1 MLHNHNAK
9 PPTNRTQ
16 ILKMFKHLIKLGRFN
31 FSIASWM
38 TSKVRTTGIYDWVEG
53 GKHVL
58 FMDYDKIR
66 YKWLIQEL
74 KRLQQ
79 ENKLSDI
86 YIIQSSEKSYHAIC
100 CDEMHAIEAQQIIL
114 QTNCDESFKKA
125 MYYDYCSRVLRTFPK
140 GHTSK
145 PKYLLTLKSKHNQR
159 KKSLAHIKFLQ
170 LNYDIP
176 NMNFE
181 NNNGNEKI
189 WLIDYP
195 TKKNIEPSTHTKT
208 STTSP

>member
-1 MLHNHNAK
+1 
-9 PPTNRTQ
+9 
-16 ILKMFKHLIKLGRFN
+16 MFKHLIKLGRFN
-31 FSIASWM
+31 FSIASWV
-38 TSKVRTTGIYDWVEG
+38 TSKVRTTGIYDITEG

-58 FMDYDKIR
+58 FLDYDKTR
-66 YKWLIQEL
+66 LEWLKAEL
-74 KRLQQ
+74 KRLQE
-79 ENKLSDI
+79 ENNLSDI
-86 YIIQSSEKSYHAIC
+86 YVIQSSEKSYHAIC

-140 GHTSK
+140 GHTPK

-170 LNYDIP
+170 LNYGIP

-181 NNNGNEKI
+181 NNNGIEKI

-195 TKKNIEPSTHTKT
+195 TKKNVKAPAQVKDCTKPVT
-208 STTSP
+208 